1 MVSFFS
7 PKEGACLPDRSAY
20 SSSHWRDWVPWRPSS
35 LTLNCGTEERLGFEG
50 IGPKSTARSVRLTP
64 WPSRLIWPIWLPSQ
78 RGSCEKHSLQP
89 HQQGRRRQDTG
100 RVGIARQ
107 TQSSL
112 DQYRGPGKTR
122 APGKPCRRPAALFEY
137 FVSSTGAAREDASPA
152 EKVAPRLRGNSWIKC
167 GDNATVESKICVKD

>member
-1 MVSFFS
+1 MANMATEKASVAHA
-7 PKEGACLPDRSAY
+7 KNIL
-20 SSSHWRDWVPWRPSS
+20 SS
-35 LTLNCGTEERLGFEG
+35 LIN
-50 IGPKSTARSVRLTP
+50 K
-64 WPSRLIWPIWLPSQ
+64 
-78 RGSCEKHSLQP
+78 
-89 HQQGRRRQDTG
+89 GRRRQDTG